1 MDITLN
7 RVKIKFSVEF
17 WYRFRVRLDVRIS
30 AKLRLGLK
38 SVCLWVRIGFE
49 IRIWF
54 GSIILV

>member
-17 WYRFRVRLDVRIS
+17 WYRFRVRFDVRIS

-38 SVCLWVRIGFE
+38 LVV
-49 IRIWF
+49 F
-54 GSIILV
+54 GLGLVLRLEFGLVPLF

>member
-17 WYRFRVRLDVRIS
+17 WYRFRVRFDVRIS
-30 AKLRLGLK
+30 PKLRLGLK
-38 SVCLWVRIGFE
+38 LVCLWVRIGFE
-49 IRIWF
+49 IRIWS